1 MFKKLLCILAALF
14 AAQSACACGFDSML
28 PLSAEAHPH
37 SPSNTKSMF
46 ARSYWR
52 LEQRGID
59 VRGSAAPRPP
69 LGTNS
74 HWQKRQQGNRPLA
87 RPILKL
93 CGDLQTV
100 GTTAPRL
107 RDPP

>member
-59 VRGSAAPRPP
+59 VRGGATGKQQAAPKR
-69 LGTNS
+69 NS
-74 HWQKRQQGNRPLA
+74 WTGRR
-87 RPILKL
+87 
-93 CGDLQTV
+93 
-100 GTTAPRL
+100 
-107 RDPP
+107 

>member
-59 VRGSAAPRPP
+59 VRGGA
-69 LGTNS
+69 TNS
-74 HWQKRQQGNRPLA
+74 KR
-87 RPILKL
+87 
-93 CGDLQTV
+93 T
-100 GTTAPRL
+100 
-107 RDPP
+107 PPKRSSWAGRR